1 MREKRKR
8 RVITLGQKQDV
19 LKRLDAGEKVALQF
33 GISKQQVSD
42 IKKNKAHI
50 LAQVESLDSSE
61 GLRRKSIK
69 GSRDEVL
76 DQRVIKWFREES
88 SQGVSITGPMIQA
101 RARAISGELHP
112 ESYIRRATS
121 GELHPESGPSS
132 FQASNGWLQRFRE
145 RHGIRSIGG
154 RESATSPN
162 GSESDGG
169 ENMFNGQ
176 AAEPAGFAEGP
187 QVSKMINRSF
197 PTSSEL
203 FEPSLMIGR
212 SKIPLNE
219 GFGALTFC
227 QKQPGIT

>member
-112 ESYIRRATS
+112 ES
-121 GELHPESGPSS
+121 GPSS

-162 GSESDGG
+162 ESESDGG
-169 ENMFNGQ
+169 ENVFNGP

-187 QVSKMINRSF
+187 QGFRLVLQVIIRPSPCVRPVSHVRVYVC
-197 PTSSEL
+197 L
-203 FEPSLMIGR
+203 A
-212 SKIPLNE
+212 
-219 GFGALTFC
+219 GAGLWRGGHEHFNL
-227 QKQPGIT
+227 QGGDSHSGP

>member
-112 ESYIRRATS
+112 ESYIRRAGLAAFRPRMDGS
-121 GELHPESGPSS
+121 SAFESGTGFVQS
-132 FQASNGWLQRFRE
+132 AEE
-145 RHGIRSIGG
+145 RARPVQTG
-154 RESATSPN
+154 RRAT
-162 GSESDGG
+162 E
-169 ENMFNGQ
+169 E
-176 AAEPAGFAEGP
+176 
-187 QVSKMINRSF
+187 K
-197 PTSSEL
+197 TC
-203 FEPSLMIGR
+203 LMV
-212 SKIPLNE
+212 
-219 GFGALTFC
+219 
-227 QKQPGIT
+227 KQPSRPALRKDLKFRK